1 MRSLRLRSGQA
12 FSALQRGGYPAR
24 DDRGTLKPPRVGGE
38 VDGEPAL
45 RAFTTD
51 RLGDFAADGVDSGD
65 VVEPH
70 AGRNRNVDFDELR
83 TPDLGDVARIGL
95 EAVAGDDRVHDASDM
110 GVELGRRDQQYLA
123 Q

>member
-1 MRSLRLRSGQA
+1 MATARLVHPSRRRFAPPQGEVV
-12 FSALQRGGYPAR
+12 
-24 DDRGTLKPPRVGGE
+24 TELKPLRVGGE

-83 TPDLGDVARIGL
+83 SPDLGDVARIGL
-95 EAVAGDDRVHDASDM
+95 EAMAGDDRVHDASDM
-110 GVELGRRDQQYLA
+110 GV
-123 Q
+123 